1 MNFFELINKRE
12 SVRGYLDKPV
22 EKEKIEKIIECARL
36 SPSAC
41 NAQPWKFVVVND
53 KDILEKVAKK
63 LYDPLVSG
71 INKFALTSP
80 VFIVVVGEKRNLTS
94 KIGSIVKNKDYTSI
108 DIGIACENICLA
120 ATELGLGT
128 CMMGWFKEK
137 DIKKILEIPDK
148 KEVHLVI
155 SLGYYENKEP
165 RKKVR
170 KEINEIFSYNK
181 YE

>member
-1 MNFFELINKRE
+1 MTVLDIIEKRY
-12 SVRGYLDKPV
+12 SVRGYEDRPV
-22 EKEKIEKIIECARL
+22 EDEKLQQVLKAAQLAPTGVNSQAFKIYVIDTKKHEQKLREVYDNDWFVEAPIVLAVVSKANDAWTR
-36 SPSAC
+36 
-41 NAQPWKFVVVND
+41 PWDLENLNEIDATIVMD
-53 KDILEKVAKK
+53 HMIL
-63 LYDPLVSG
+63 
-71 INKFALTSP
+71 T
-80 VFIVVVGEKRNLTS
+80 
-94 KIGSIVKNKDYTSI
+94 
-108 DIGIACENICLA
+108 